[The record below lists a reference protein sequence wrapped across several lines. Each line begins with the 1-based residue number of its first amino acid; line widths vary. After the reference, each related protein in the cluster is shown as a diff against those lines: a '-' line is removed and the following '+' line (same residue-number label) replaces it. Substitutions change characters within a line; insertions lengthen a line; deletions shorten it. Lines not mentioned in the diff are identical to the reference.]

1 MEVIKI
7 SFIFAVETKIR
18 ISRRNNISYHSFG
31 GELCS
36 SVVEHLDDI
45 QRVNGANPFTVPIH
59 SGVEIAGS
67 NAHVRINVFNEQ

>member
-1 MEVIKI
+1 MEVIQDF
-7 SFIFAVETKIR
+7 FIFAVETKIR
-18 ISRRNNISYHSFG
+18 ISRRNNILYHSLG
-31 GELCS
+31 YELCS

-45 QRVNGANPFTVPIH
+45 QRVNGATPFTVPIH